1 MRWFVHEFE
10 IKGEGE
16 SSEAATGGVTW
27 WRISHNKRCKWE
39 LEGCKTHQRGLIF
52 FFLFVCFE
60 PWEWTAAQSPVH
72 SAASQRGLRVTRL
85 MQTSIWSLTMQIS
98 VLEGT
103 AGLAKGAM
111 FLSSSATL
119 WVLFLCM
126 KCLHAN
132 KVLAFSCCYLKV
144 MSTHFKMI
152 GGELNLGTPPLC
164 FQTDAAENCNLY
176 SLQGAIL
183 KG

>member
-1 MRWFVHEFE
+1 MR
-10 IKGEGE
+10 GEGE
-16 SSEAATGGVTW
+16 SSEAANGGLAGLRVEGLVTTNNTGENLRDIKHIREV
-27 WRISHNKRCKWE
+27 SSV
-39 LEGCKTHQRGLIF
+39 
-52 FFLFVCFE
+52 FLFVCLE
-60 PWEWTAAQSPVH
+60 PWERTAAQPPVH

-85 MQTSIWSLTMQIS
+85 MQTSISSLTTQIG

-111 FLSSSATL
+111 FLSSSAIL
-119 WVLFLCM
+119 CVLFLCV

-132 KVLAFSCCYLKV
+132 KVLAFSCCYLQV
-144 MSTHFKMI
+144 MSTRFKLI

-164 FQTDAAENCNLY
+164 FQTDAAENCNLH